1 MEGVPT
7 TEPPKLAAIL
17 AIDAVGYSRLMREN
31 EVQTLSDLKAVRT
44 EVIDPTVVAYN
55 GRLFKAMG
63 DGFLLEFGS
72 VGNAVQCAIDIRK
85 KMLARDASCGDG
97 QTLEFRMGLN
107 VADIIPDQDDVYGDG
122 VNIAVRLEALAKPS
136 EICISGAVY
145 EQIRHT
151 FGDVFKRLGRKTL
164 KNIDL
169 PIEVYSAPARA
180 RAKSPF
186 LNRFIRLRRAR
197 QSVVVACATVLLVAG
212 VAALFATEFEWSFS
226 FDGKSDVAGTKTGS
240 TSASDAATADGQ
252 AEVARIAAGAETE
265 AAKAKAEA
273 VKAKAKAEAGAETEA
288 AAAKADGQAEVA
300 RITAGAET
308 EVAKT
313 KAEAVKAKAK
323 AEADTATAEA
333 QAKAQVV
340 KRAVDAWKEASLLLT
355 EATEAFSEAE
365 AKLAELKGRAVALKE
380 TGPEATNNKDNA
392 RHLDAL
398 APRIRDAEEELGRVI
413 VRYEAS
419 VKGEQRAKAHMEKIK
434 ADAQS
439 PDD

>member
-1 MEGVPT
+1 MEGVAP

-17 AIDAVGYSRLMREN
+17 AIDTVGYSRLMRED

-72 VGNAVQCAIDIRK
+72 VGNAVQCAIDIRQ

-122 VNIAVRLEALAKPS
+122 VNIAVRLEALAEPS

-151 FGDVFKRLGRKTL
+151 FGDVFKRLGPKKL

-169 PIEVYSAPARA
+169 PIEVYSAPVGARE
-180 RAKSPF
+180 KPPF

-197 QSVVVACATVLLVAG
+197 QSIVVACATVLLVAG
-212 VAALFATEFEWSFS
+212 VSVLFVTEFEWSFS
-226 FDGKSDVAGTKTGS
+226 FDGKSAVAGAKHGS
-240 TSASDAATADGQ
+240 TSASDAAKADDQ
-252 AEVARIAAGAETE
+252 AEVARRAAGAETE

-288 AAAKADGQAEVA
+288 AEA
-300 RITAGAET
+300 
-308 EVAKT
+308 

-323 AEADTATAEA
+323 AEADTVTAEA

-340 KRAVDAWKEASLLLT
+340 KSAVDAWKEASLSLT
-355 EATEAFSEAE
+355 AATEALSEAE

-380 TGPEATNNKDNA
+380 AGPEATNNKDNV

-398 APRIRDAEEELGRVI
+398 APRIRDAEEDLGRI
-413 VRYEAS
+413 LVRYEAA

-439 PDD
+439 SDD

>member
-1 MEGVPT
+1 MEGVAP

-17 AIDAVGYSRLMREN
+17 AIDTVGYSRLMRED

-72 VGNAVQCAIDIRK
+72 VGNAVQCAIDIRQ

-122 VNIAVRLEALAKPS
+122 VNIAVRLEALAEPS

-151 FGDVFKRLGRKTL
+151 FGDVFKRLGPKKL

-169 PIEVYSAPARA
+169 PIEVYSAPVGARE
-180 RAKSPF
+180 KPPF

-197 QSVVVACATVLLVAG
+197 QSIVVACATVLLVAG
-212 VAALFATEFEWSFS
+212 VSVLFVTEFEWSFS
-226 FDGKSDVAGTKTGS
+226 FDGKSAVAGAKHGS
-240 TSASDAATADGQ
+240 TSASDAAKADDQ

-288 AAAKADGQAEVA
+288 AEA
-300 RITAGAET
+300 
-308 EVAKT
+308 

-323 AEADTATAEA
+323 AEAGAETEAAEAKADAIKAKAKAEADTVTAEA

-340 KRAVDAWKEASLLLT
+340 KSAVDVWKEASLSLT
-355 EATEAFSEAE
+355 AATEALSEAE

-380 TGPEATNNKDNA
+380 AGPEATNNKDNA

-398 APRIRDAEEELGRVI
+398 APRIRDAEEDLGRI
-413 VRYEAS
+413 LVRYEAA

-439 PDD
+439 SDD

>member
-1 MEGVPT
+1 MEGVAP

-17 AIDAVGYSRLMREN
+17 AIDTVGYSRLMRED

-72 VGNAVQCAIDIRK
+72 VGNAVQCAIDIRQ

-122 VNIAVRLEALAKPS
+122 VNIAVRLEALAEPS

-151 FGDVFKRLGRKTL
+151 FGDVFKRLGPKKL

-169 PIEVYSAPARA
+169 PIEVYSAPVGARE
-180 RAKSPF
+180 KPPF

-197 QSVVVACATVLLVAG
+197 QSIVVACATVLLVAG
-212 VAALFATEFEWSFS
+212 VSVLFVTEFEWSFS
-226 FDGKSDVAGTKTGS
+226 FDGKSAVAGAKHGS
-240 TSASDAATADGQ
+240 TSASDAAKADDQ

-288 AAAKADGQAEVA
+288 AEA
-300 RITAGAET
+300 
-308 EVAKT
+308 

-323 AEADTATAEA
+323 AEADTVTAEA

-340 KRAVDAWKEASLLLT
+340 KSAVDAWKEASLSLT
-355 EATEAFSEAE
+355 AATEALSEAE

-380 TGPEATNNKDNA
+380 AGPEATNNKDNV

-398 APRIRDAEEELGRVI
+398 APRIRDAEEDLGRI
-413 VRYEAS
+413 LVRYEAA

-439 PDD
+439 SDD